1 MLTVPVSGMVG
12 TGIKE
17 GKDMPDYAQTKLL
30 TRILAA
36 MSALLSLIAI
46 FLCGGADHAGI
57 LRFFLI
63 LVLLAG
69 VCVIVLSVLSDGS
82 EPVTDADME
91 VNGRSVSVNHF
102 RTMVTHIHQSVDV
115 IDKFKKEFE
124 GNINLINS
132 EIESIGSAVQEIAE
146 NATSQAGETADLSA
160 QMNDV
165 GDVINETSEQVK
177 ILTGSTEKMERQN
190 HDLRKILSDLFS
202 ISERTKSA
210 IDEVHGQTNA
220 TNASVEEI
228 RKVVDLIS
236 GISSQTNLLSL
247 NASIEAARAGEA
259 GKGFAVVA
267 DEVRALAEQ
276 SNESAKQIGG
286 IVEQLI
292 ANSNTSVQTMES
304 VLKEIDL
311 QNAKLADTREAFD
324 TLNGEI
330 DSVAGAVSSISD
342 QVEAL
347 NTTKNAVTSTIDSLS
362 GIAQA
367 NAASTEETSASL
379 TALEGPLDECNKAP
393 RVVNDIAA
401 ELRRDAGD
409 MF

>member
-1 MLTVPVSGMVG
+1 
-12 TGIKE
+12 
-17 GKDMPDYAQTKLL
+17 MPDYGQTKLL

-36 MSALLSLIAI
+36 VSALLALIGL
-46 FLCGGADHAGI
+46 FLCAGAAHAGL

-63 LVLLAG
+63 LMLLAG
-69 VCVIVLSVLSDGS
+69 VCVIVLSVLSEGN
-82 EPVTDADME
+82 EPVPESSME
-91 VNGRSVSVNHF
+91 INGRKVSVNHF
-102 RTMVTHIHQSVDV
+102 RTMVSHIHQSVDV

-124 GNINLINS
+124 GNITLINS

-146 NATSQAGETADLSA
+146 NATNQAGETADLSG

-177 ILTGSTEKMERQN
+177 ILTGSTNKMEKQN
-190 HDLRKILSDLFS
+190 EDLRRILSDLFS

-247 NASIEAARAGEA
+247 NASIEAARAG
-259 GKGFAVVA
+259 VA

-311 QNAKLADTREAFD
+311 QNAKLADTREAFN
-324 TLNGEI
+324 TLNDEI
-330 DSVAGAVSSISD
+330 DSVTGAVSSISN
-342 QVEAL
+342 QVDAL
-347 NTTKNAVTSTIDSLS
+347 NTTKNAVTATIDSLS

-401 ELRRDAGD
+401 ELRRDAGE